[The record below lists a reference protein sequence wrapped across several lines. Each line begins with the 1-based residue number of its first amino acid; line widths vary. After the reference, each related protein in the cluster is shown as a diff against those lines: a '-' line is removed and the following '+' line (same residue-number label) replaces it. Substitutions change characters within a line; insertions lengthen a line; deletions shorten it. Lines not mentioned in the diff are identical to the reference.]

1 MKISL
6 CIISGEIAG
15 NEENLV
21 DGGKE
26 KETHKVS

>member
-26 KETHKVS
+26 KEVS